1 MISTTS
7 AAGLVAGSDAQ
18 PEKLEPH
25 RVLRPIWLAGERHEV
40 GAVVELGRVLGSE
53 LRTAGKVER
62 HVIELEPPKDE
73 APKAKPEPKKAT
85 KKDDA

>member
-7 AAGLVAGSDAQ
+7 AAGLVVGSQAT

-25 RVLRPIWLAGERHEV
+25 RVLRPIWLAGERHEI

-62 HVIELEPPKDE
+62 HVLELKDE
-73 APKAKPEPKKAT
+73 GKPAKASKA
-85 KKDDA
+85 KKDDKDAAP